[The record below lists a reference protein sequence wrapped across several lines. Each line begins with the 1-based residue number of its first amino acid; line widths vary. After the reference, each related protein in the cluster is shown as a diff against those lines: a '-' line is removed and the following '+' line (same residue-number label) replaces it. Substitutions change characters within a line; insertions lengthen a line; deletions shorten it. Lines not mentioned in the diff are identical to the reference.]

1 MKVDN
6 SCKLSPAYDLTFSSG
21 PGGEHST
28 TYLSEGRAPN
38 MQHLQNLAKK
48 HHIKEAHQIINEVK
62 DTLANLKD
70 YAKDVELSKEST
82 KLLSKVFMDSL

>member
-1 MKVDN
+1 
-6 SCKLSPAYDLTFSSG
+6 
-21 PGGEHST
+21 
-28 TYLSEGRAPN
+28 